1 MSLNLVTTKSVVAI
15 PFSLVL
21 TVVSI
26 PNSSTLIC
34 IGLDDIALPSS
45 STNFTLTTTV
55 SLTCASVG
63 FNVIV
68 NTPVPIFPVL
78 SLIVLFSPVASTEL
92 SPDNSL
98 ATKLLSVT

>member
-45 STNFTLTTTV
+45 STNFTLITTV
-55 SLTCASVG
+55 SLICASVG

-68 NTPVPIFPVL
+68 NTPVPIFPLL

>member
-1 MSLNLVTTKSVVAI
+1 VSLNLVTTKSVVAI

-68 NTPVPIFPVL
+68 NTPDFTIFPVL

-92 SPDNSL
+92 SPDNYCIC
-98 ATKLLSVT
+98 VV